1 MTTKEYLQRL
11 EKLDTIINQKITEM
25 DNLKNM
31 LTFIGSF
38 DYSKDRVQTSP
49 EGDAP
54 FVKTIEKICVL
65 QEEINREIDNFV
77 DEKHKII
84 NQIQSLPKRI
94 YIDILFKRYVEYKN
108 FEKIAVETG
117 YSYDHVIHLHG
128 HALQEFEKLAY
139 NSI

>member
-31 LTFIGSF
+31 LTCIGSF

-84 NQIQSLPKRI
+84 NQIQSLSKRI